1 MMEKNDW
8 VTGQI
13 TLSVNGAPLEMQMT
27 VPAKPVK
34 PHRMLPIFQQM
45 ANSFTELAVNAVKTS
60 GKTVSCQAGCG
71 ACCRQTVPLA
81 EIEAYQIAELVE
93 NLPEPRRSE
102 IRRRFE
108 KACRHFQDLGW
119 FERLD
124 GCADLTDSERK
135 KIISDYFFEG
145 VACPF
150 LENESCSIHKDRPVA
165 CREYLVTSPAEHCA
179 TFSSE
184 TIKTIGLP
192 IKPSESLRK
201 VGQTRELNPINFVP
215 LILALEWAEKYPEK
229 FALKTGEQWMADF
242 FRNLT
247 DDEIPKD

>member
-1 MMEKNDW
+1 MKTEDW

-13 TLSVNGAPLEMQMT
+13 TLSVHGAPLEMQMT

-34 PHRMLPIFQQM
+34 PQRMLPIFGQI
-45 ANSFTELAVNAVKTS
+45 ANSFTDLGVKAIEDANQ
-60 GKTVSCQAGCG
+60 KISCKKGCG
-71 ACCRQTVPLA
+71 ACCRQPVPLA

-102 IRRRFE
+102 IKNRFE
-108 KACRHFQDLGW
+108 KACQHFQNVGW

-124 GCADLTDSERK
+124 NCADLTSTERK

-150 LENESCSIHKDRPVA
+150 LENESCSIHQDRPLA
-165 CREYLVTSPAEHCA
+165 CREYLVTSAAEHCA
-179 TFSSE
+179 TFSAE

-201 VGQTRELNPINFVP
+201 VGQTRELHPINFIP

-229 FALKTGEQWMADF
+229 FAEKTGEQWMADF

-247 DDEIPKD
+247 DGEIPKE